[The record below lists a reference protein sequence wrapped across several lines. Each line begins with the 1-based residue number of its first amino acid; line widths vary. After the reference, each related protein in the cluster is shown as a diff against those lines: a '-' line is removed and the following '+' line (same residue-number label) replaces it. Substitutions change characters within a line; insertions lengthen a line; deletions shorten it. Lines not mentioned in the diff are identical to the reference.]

1 MSSSFCIFARI
12 RFILTEKRKGGIAV
26 TVSVIR
32 TVILYILLMAA
43 MRLMGKRQLGE
54 LQPSELVVTLL
65 LSDLAAVPMQEN
77 GLPLFNGVLPIL
89 VLVSMELLVSGLML
103 KSPAFSRL
111 VAGTP
116 QAVIRDGKVN
126 EKAMRRMRLTVD
138 DLIESLRQQNVFDI
152 RQVQYAI
159 AETNGHVSV
168 YCYPRFQGATVG
180 DVKPEPPEEG
190 MPVVVVSDGCF
201 SEWGLQLCGLDRVW
215 VYRLLSQRGCAVEQ
229 VFLLT
234 ATKNGEHYLLTREE
248 VDGV

>member
-1 MSSSFCIFARI
+1 M
-12 RFILTEKRKGGIAV
+12 LTETCKGGAAV

-32 TVILYILLMAA
+32 TVILYLLLMAA

-89 VLVSMELLVSGLML
+89 VLVSLELLVSGVML
-103 KSPAFSRL
+103 KSSAFSRL

-116 QAVIRDGKVN
+116 QAVIRDGKVD

-138 DLIESLRQQNVFDI
+138 DLMESLRQQNIFDI

-159 AETNGHVSV
+159 AETNGHISV
-168 YCYPRFQGATVG
+168 YSYTRFQAATVG
-180 DVKPEPPEEG
+180 DVNPQPAEEG
-190 MPVVVVSDGCF
+190 MPVVVVSDGKL

-215 VYRLLSQRGCAVEQ
+215 VYRLLAQQNCSQDQ

-234 ATKNGEHYLLTREE
+234 ATKDGDHYLITREDVE
-248 VDGV
+248 GGKE